1 MRFQMLT
8 QKAWRRRRPAVGTG
22 SHCHQGDLRKTCGFV
37 FLRRESG
44 NVFITKVF
52 AIHVIHVHVNC
63 ELVNCELQ
71 TTCIS
76 RHHIAKETVLW
87 NYGMDNRESRM
98 EVI

>member
-1 MRFQMLT
+1 M
-8 QKAWRRRRPAVGTG
+8 
-22 SHCHQGDLRKTCGFV
+22 
-37 FLRRESG
+37 
-44 NVFITKVF
+44 FITKVF